1 MPILDWIGKKQVIN
15 HDKEVP
21 FRLLKRVHSLSVGE
35 SENLIIKGDN
45 LEALKALLPYY
56 YNKVKC
62 IYIDPPYN
70 TGNENWIYNDRVN
83 SPEMKKWLGRVV
95 GSEGEDLSR
104 HDKWLCMMYPRLK
117 LLRELLSDDGVI
129 FVSID
134 DDEQHHLRMLMSE
147 IFGAENFVC
156 SIVWQKKHTR
166 SNDARGFSDNHDYI
180 VLFAKK

>member
-56 YNKVKC
+56 FKC

-70 TGNENWIYNDRVN
+70 TDNENWIYNDRVN
-83 SPEMKKWLGRVV
+83 SPEKGRKKGRK
-95 GSEGEDLSR
+95 GTQGP
-104 HDKWLCMMYPRLK
+104 HLK
-117 LLRELLSDDGVI
+117 
-129 FVSID
+129 
-134 DDEQHHLRMLMSE
+134 
-147 IFGAENFVC
+147 
-156 SIVWQKKHTR
+156 
-166 SNDARGFSDNHDYI
+166 Y
-180 VLFAKK
+180 